1 MASASSSFNLREKQ
15 IKAITKM
22 LTIKG
27 TANEETPT
35 DQWKVLIYDA
45 DCRDIISP
53 LLNINALHQRGV
65 TLYLMVHTFP
75 RIFHIS
81 QAYNAL

>member
-1 MASASSSFNLREKQ
+1 MSTASSFNLRDKQ

-22 LTIKG
+22 LTIKSSSS
-27 TANEETPT
+27 NEETPT

-65 TLYLMVHTFP
+65 TLYLMVGF
-75 RIFHIS
+75 I
-81 QAYNAL
+81 